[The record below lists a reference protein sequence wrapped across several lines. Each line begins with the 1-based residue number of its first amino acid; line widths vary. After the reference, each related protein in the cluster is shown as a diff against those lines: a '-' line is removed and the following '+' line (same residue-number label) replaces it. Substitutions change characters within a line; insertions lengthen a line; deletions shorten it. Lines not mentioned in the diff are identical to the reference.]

1 MQVSSLVK
9 KTDNR
14 LHINL
19 VGELEDPAIASSGSL
34 IRLPP
39 GEEDTIPSTSSTM
52 KCYEYCPSSH
62 VLQNAKHATWTFKT
76 LECVANSLQPC

>member
-19 VGELEDPAIASSGSL
+19 VGELEDPAMASSGSL

-39 GEEDTIPSTSSTM
+39 GEEDTIPLHQLH
-52 KCYEYCPSSH
+52 YE
-62 VLQNAKHATWTFKT
+62 VLRILSILSRFA
-76 LECVANSLQPC
+76 EC